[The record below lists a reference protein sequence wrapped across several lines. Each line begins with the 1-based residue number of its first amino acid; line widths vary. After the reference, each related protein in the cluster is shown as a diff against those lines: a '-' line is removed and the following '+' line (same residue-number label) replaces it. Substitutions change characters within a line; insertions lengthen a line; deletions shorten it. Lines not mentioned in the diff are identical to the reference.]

1 MINDLTEKI
10 GRLCYWVGAGLGRFA
25 ILGHSNI
32 VRKSS
37 RLKKKPANCCGLD
50 SEAKPT

>member
-1 MINDLTEKI
+1 MIDDLAEKI
-10 GRLCYWVGAGLGRFA
+10 GGLCYWVRARLGGFA

-37 RLKKKPANCCGLD
+37 RPKKKPANCCGLD
-50 SEAKPT
+50 SEVMPT